1 MEAVRQAFRL
11 LWAHK
16 IRAMLTLFG
25 LVWGT
30 AAVIFLVGWGAGVQT
45 MTARGFEKT
54 GKNLGQIWAG
64 RIGEDFTPAVDRR
77 VLWIS
82 WQDVLALRRRA
93 RLPVLVGAETQ
104 RYIAVTVGQKALN
117 VEIRGVDPISQR
129 IRSIPIASGRLISQ
143 ADLDHRRR
151 VAVLGD
157 KVRAKLLRPGQ
168 GVGSRI
174 RVDGLSFEVVGLMA
188 RIGSQF
194 GRDGDEID
202 DQIWIPIMT
211 YFAQW
216 PSSDTDDDVVNTLLY
231 RMRDKSLADETEA
244 EVRAILADR
253 LGVSPT
259 DEEAIIAWSPLTTLR
274 NLPLSQQA
282 GVMFAL
288 AATTLIIGGIGVL
301 NMMLDSVRQRRRE
314 IGIRLAVGGR
324 RRDILIQFFIETLT
338 IVVFG
343 GGLGVLLGVG
353 GGLALAALDLPD
365 IVPIPEL
372 SGGVVAL
379 ALGVMGGVGLVA
391 GVVPAWLASRID
403 PALTLRDD

>member
-1 MEAVRQAFRL
+1 
-11 LWAHK
+11 
-16 IRAMLTLFG
+16 
-25 LVWGT
+25 
-30 AAVIFLVGWGAGVQT
+30 
-45 MTARGFEKT
+45 
-54 GKNLGQIWAG
+54 
-64 RIGEDFTPAVDRR
+64 
-77 VLWIS
+77 
-82 WQDVLALRRRA
+82 
-93 RLPVLVGAETQ
+93 
-104 RYIAVTVGQKALN
+104 
-117 VEIRGVDPISQR
+117 
-129 IRSIPIASGRLISQ
+129 
-143 ADLDHRRR
+143 
-151 VAVLGD
+151 
-157 KVRAKLLRPGQ
+157 
-168 GVGSRI
+168 
-174 RVDGLSFEVVGLMA
+174 
-188 RIGSQF
+188 
-194 GRDGDEID
+194 
-202 DQIWIPIMT
+202 MT

-244 EVRAILADR
+244 EMRAILADR

-324 RRDILIQFFIETLT
+324 RRDILLQFFLETLT

-353 GGLALAALDLPD
+353 GCLALAALDLPD